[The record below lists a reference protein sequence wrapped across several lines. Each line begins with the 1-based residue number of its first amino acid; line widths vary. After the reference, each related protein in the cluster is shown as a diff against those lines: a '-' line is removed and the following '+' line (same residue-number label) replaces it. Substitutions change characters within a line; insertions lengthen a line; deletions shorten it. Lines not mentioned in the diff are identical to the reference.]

1 MVKGGTGPAG
11 IWSSFP
17 REDPHLRLPCLSPP
31 HLRQKELSKAGEPPL
46 PRVAATQLRKGGLSW
61 AANKWIK
68 ETWEEMNDVTKS
80 EGSRGPNS
88 LLPRTLAQNR
98 SDYFGHDATM
108 TTKLNSC
115 LQYISAA
122 LSTCIGGRMKSE
134 SLIKAFLVEMFKLFS
149 KCKDKHS
156 IISQHNIKG
165 PISTQRILF
174 SLFWHLLSFLRFRMW
189 HHTLALSDA
198 FSSILPSQLI
208 EFNLNQNTR
217 WIDIV
222 ETLHTNRLR
231 ATRELKFSFQTL
243 SCLLLSSSPSAG
255 PSRHI
260 SSETFVNFHSGTF
273 RGDLSITAC
282 QYFTFQMTLPFYE
295 VISSHLS
302 NFHLLPE

>member
-1 MVKGGTGPAG
+1 MKFLVKCSNCFHGSHGH
-11 IWSSFP
+11 WSYQQKDFVSFF
-17 REDPHLRLPCLSPP
+17 LAFFCLS
-31 HLRQKELSKAGEPPL
+31 LG
-46 PRVAATQLRKGGLSW
+46 
-61 AANKWIK
+61 
-68 ETWEEMNDVTKS
+68 S
-80 EGSRGPNS
+80 E
-88 LLPRTLAQNR
+88 
-98 SDYFGHDATM
+98 
-108 TTKLNSC
+108 C
-115 LQYISAA
+115 
-122 LSTCIGGRMKSE
+122 
-134 SLIKAFLVEMFKLFS
+134 
-149 KCKDKHS
+149 S
-156 IISQHNIKG
+156 I
-165 PISTQRILF
+165 T
-174 SLFWHLLSFLRFRMW
+174 
-189 HHTLALSDA
+189 LSDA